1 MRSELI
7 AIHAN
12 TIYKPPSFKRKV
24 EIFSQVENVERKPTE
39 DKKSHHGKKKTT
51 APNVSSFI

>member
-24 EIFSQVENVERKPTE
+24 EIFTQVENVERKPTE
-39 DKKSHHGKKKTT
+39 DKQSNHGKK
-51 APNVSSFI
+51 